1 MKNRI
6 IAFITAGIMALSLA
20 ACGGSAEEN
29 VKEEENQS
37 TSEESIEEK
46 SSNDKITVGMSFNA
60 LMNDVFVK
68 TDEYTKQFGEEST
81 PQVEFIVTSADN
93 DVSKQISDVKDLI
106 SKNVDVMCICP
117 EDVAATDTMIKDCQ
131 DAGIPV
137 MIQNRPYNPEGQY
150 KPDTFVGVDAED
162 QGYASV
168 KSVFDQMI
176 EAGETQMNLVI
187 CSGSTSDQNSVDR
200 VNGVKRAVEEYADKG
215 AKIVTDLDTD
225 WDPDWLEANLPST
238 MRANPDANCIYIAS
252 DFLLPAAKAAL
263 QSTNQW
269 IKNGEEGHIWFA
281 ATDVYQEGLDAIGE
295 GYVDA
300 DSLMDIVTMSQT
312 IVDQCI
318 ALANGEDVEEI
329 NIKGPVYTREN
340 YQDEELTELLW
351 G

>member
-1 MKNRI
+1 MKKRI
-6 IAFITAGIMALSLA
+6 IALLMAGLMVISMT
-20 ACGGSAEEN
+20 ACGGTKEEATNEGAAEET
-29 VKEEENQS
+29 KEEVGA
-37 TSEESIEEK
+37 
-46 SSNDKITVGMSFNA
+46 DDVITVGMSFNA

-68 TDEYTKQFGEEST
+68 TDEYTKQFGAEST
-81 PQVEFIVTSADN
+81 PKVEFVVTSADN

-106 SKNVDVMCICP
+106 SKGVDVMCICP
-117 EDVAATDTMIKDCQ
+117 EDVAATDTMIKECQ

-137 MIQNRPYNPEGQY
+137 MIQNRPYNPDGQY

-168 KSVFDQMI
+168 KSIFDQMI
-176 EAGETQMNLVI
+176 AAGETELNLVV

-200 VNGVKRAVEEYADKG
+200 INGVKRAVEEYADRG
-215 AKIVTDLDTD
+215 ATIVTDLDTD

-281 ATDVYQEGLDAIGE
+281 ATDVYQEGLDAIAE

-300 DSLMDIVTMSQT
+300 DSLMDIVNMSKT

-318 ALANGEDVEEI
+318 KLANGEAVEETYV
-329 NIKGPVYTREN
+329 KGPVYTKEN
-340 YQDEELTELLW
+340 YQDEELTKLLW

>member
-1 MKNRI
+1 MKKRI
-6 IAFITAGIMALSLA
+6 IALLMAGMMVVSMA
-20 ACGGSAEEN
+20 ACGGSSNDSGTSKSETPAESEEAAEE
-29 VKEEENQS
+29 
-37 TSEESIEEK
+37 
-46 SSNDKITVGMSFNA
+46 SSDDTIRVGMSYNA

-68 TDEYTKQFGEEST
+68 TDEYTKQFGSESS
-81 PQVEFIVTSADN
+81 PKVEFIVTSADN

-106 SKNVDVMCICP
+106 SQKVDVMCICP
-117 EDVAATDTMIKDCQ
+117 EDVAATDTMIKECQ

-137 MIQNRPYNPEGQY
+137 MIQNRPYNPDGQY

-168 KSVFDQMI
+168 KAVFDQMI
-176 EAGETQMNLVI
+176 AAGETELNLVV

-200 VNGVKRAVEEYADKG
+200 INGVKRAVDEYADKG

-225 WDPDWLEANLPST
+225 WDPDWLESNLPST

-269 IKNGEEGHIWFA
+269 IKNGEEGHIYFA
-281 ATDVYQEGLDAIGE
+281 ATDVYQEGLDAIAE

-300 DSLMDIVTMSQT
+300 DSLMDIVNMSQT

-318 ALANGEDVEEI
+318 ALAKGEKVEETYV
-329 NIKGPVYTREN
+329 KGPVYTIEN
-340 YQDEELTELLW
+340 YQDEELTKLLW